1 MPGTSTNRPSR
12 LDRAISGLRDQGL
25 IVTTASANK
34 LYVSA
39 GYGGQEYNLTNVQ
52 LLELMDN
59 DQLTWQG
66 IKVLHRESGGGPLS
80 AS

>member
-1 MPGTSTNRPSR
+1 MSTNRPSR

-25 IVTTASANK
+25 ILTTASTDK

-39 GYGGQEYNLTNVQ
+39 GGQEYILTNVQ

-66 IKVLHRESGGGPLS
+66 IKDLHRESGGSPLS